1 MILLGSELVENFRP
15 VLLVFAGIL
24 IYSAVVLIFD
34 GDSDE
39 DEDLSNNFIVKLT
52 KRFVTVSSS
61 YDNDKFFTVENGVKV
76 ATPLV
81 LVLAVV
87 ELSDILFAVD
97 SVPAIF
103 GVTLD
108 PFIVY
113 SSNMMAILSL
123 RSLFQ
128 FVAVAMTNLKYLDK
142 SVAGVLGFI
151 GAKMVADFGGIH
163 VDTRTSLLVVATILG
178 GGVAASL
185 AERNSESERS

>member
-1 MILLGSELVENFRP
+1 M
-15 VLLVFAGIL
+15 
-24 IYSAVVLIFD
+24 
-34 GDSDE
+34 
-39 DEDLSNNFIVKLT
+39 
-52 KRFVTVSSS
+52 
-61 YDNDKFFTVENGVKV
+61 
-76 ATPLV
+76 
-81 LVLAVV
+81 

-128 FVAVAMTNLKYLDK
+128 FVAVAMSNLKYLDK

-151 GAKMVADFGGIH
+151 GVKMVADFGGVH

-185 AERNSESERS
+185 AVKTTEGERS